1 MLIFASGTDNKLQNK
16 DTMPANKNA
25 LIRYKTIDRC
35 LSNRF
40 RRWTLE
46 DLVDECS
53 MALREMEGM
62 TKGVSVRTVQGDIQM
77 MRSDKLGYN
86 APIEVYDLKYYRYSD
101 PDYTITGMPLS
112 SNDIDVLQEA
122 VDMLQQ
128 LQDFDQFGEMA
139 DVINRL
145 QDKLSVTRQERS
157 PIVHYDS
164 VPDLRGLK
172 LLSPLYDHIAHHR
185 VLNVFYQS
193 FNQSDPVEYVF
204 HPYLLKEFRNR
215 WFLFGCTDGDMRL
228 FNLALDRIVGITPAK
243 GVAFRLNPDFD
254 PEHFFDDI
262 IGVSKSLKASQPHC
276 VKFWANRD
284 QSNYIKTKPLHP
296 SQRLISEDPDDGS
309 CIFQIEVVINF
320 EMYSVFMS
328 YGAGVKIL
336 SPSVAVQYI
345 SKQFSQAAAN
355 YDTTIQ

>member
-1 MLIFASGTDNKLQNK
+1 
-16 DTMPANKNA
+16 
-25 LIRYKTIDRC
+25 
-35 LSNRF
+35 
-40 RRWTLE
+40 
-46 DLVDECS
+46 
-53 MALREMEGM
+53 M

-112 SNDIDVLQEA
+112 SNDVDVLQEA
-122 VDMLQQ
+122 VEMLQQ

-185 VLNVFYQS
+185 VLHVIYQS
-193 FNQSDPVEYVF
+193 FKQHDPVEYVL

-215 WFLFGCTDGDMRL
+215 WFLFGSKADNLML
-228 FNLALDRIVGITPAK
+228 YNLALDRIKSVEPVDIPY
-243 GVAFRLNPDFD
+243 RDNPDFD
-254 PEHFFDDI
+254 SEHFFDDV
-262 IGVSKSLKASQPHC
+262 IGVSKNIRNTPRRI
-276 VKFWANRD
+276 KFWANRE
-284 QSNYIKTKPLHP
+284 QSMYIKTKPIHR
-296 SQRLISEDPDDGS
+296 SQQLIRENPEDGS
-309 CIFQIEVVINF
+309 CIFRIDVVINF

-328 YGAGVKIL
+328 YGPGIRIIYPRNAVKYMRDKMKEAL
-336 SPSVAVQYI
+336 DL
-345 SKQFSQAAAN
+345 
-355 YDTTIQ
+355 YDEAPDTGEMPDAT